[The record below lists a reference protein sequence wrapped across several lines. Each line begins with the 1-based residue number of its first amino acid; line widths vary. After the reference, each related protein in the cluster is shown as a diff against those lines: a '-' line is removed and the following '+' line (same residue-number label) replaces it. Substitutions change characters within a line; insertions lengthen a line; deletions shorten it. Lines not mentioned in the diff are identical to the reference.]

1 MINRLYIDNLRS
13 FVNFEWKPGPLSLL
27 LGDNGAGKTTIFM
40 LLHVLRDFTLLGTET
55 AVAFPARSLTAWDS
69 RLDQTFELGIQG
81 NGGQYTYRLV
91 IEHDPERKKNR
102 IKSERL
108 AQDNRALYEYAEGL
122 ASLYGDD
129 GSAGASFPF
138 DSSRSAIATIPE
150 RQDNTRLT
158 WFRRR
163 MSNLYVFYPD
173 PVRMRSEAPQE
184 VVRPDAC
191 LHTLASWLRHLS
203 QERMT
208 LMTEL
213 LSSLR
218 EPIAGLRSFGLSKS
232 GETARTLKF
241 DFEFGHGNQKNSG
254 TSFSL
259 PLETLSEGQ
268 RNLVALYTILHAVVG
283 EDTTL
288 CIDEPDNYVALREIQ
303 PWLIALK
310 DKVEDK
316 RSQCLMISHHPE
328 LINYLAA
335 DHGEWFYR
343 EEGGPTRVKRFEWKG
358 DELVPASEI
367 IARGWA

>member
-1 MINRLYIDNLRS
+1 MINHLYIDNFRS
-13 FVNFEWKPGPLSLL
+13 FVNFEWKPGSFTLL
-27 LGDNGAGKTTIFM
+27 LGDNGAGKTSVFD
-40 LLHVLRDFTLLGTET
+40 LLETLREFITSGTET
-55 AVAFPARSLTAWDS
+55 IVAFPAHSLTAWDL
-69 RLDQTFELGIQG
+69 RLEQTFELGIQG
-81 NGGQYTYRLV
+81 NGGQYAYRLV

-108 AQDNRALYEYAEGL
+108 AQDNRALYEYEEGL
-122 ASLYGDD
+122 ANLWGDD
-129 GSAGASFPF
+129 GPVRATFPF
-138 DSSRSAIATIPE
+138 DWSRSAIATIPE
-150 RQDNTRLT
+150 RQDNTCLT

-163 MSNLYVFYPD
+163 MSNLFVFSPD
-173 PVRMRSEAPQE
+173 PVRMTSEAPE
-184 VVRPDAC
+184 EAERPDRH
-191 LHTLASWLRHLS
+191 LYRLASWLRHLS

-213 LSSLR
+213 LDSLR
-218 EPIAGLRSFGLSKS
+218 EPIAGLKKFGLSKS
-232 GETARTLKF
+232 GKTARTLEF
-241 DFEFGHGNQKNSG
+241 DFEFGHGEQKNSG

-259 PLETLSEGQ
+259 PLEKLSEGQ
-268 RNLVALYTILHAVVG
+268 RNLAALYTILHAVVE
-283 EDTTL
+283 EDNIL

-310 DKVEDK
+310 DKVEDR

-343 EEGGPTRVKRFEWKG
+343 EETGPTRVKRFEWNG
-358 DELVPASEI
+358 EGMVSAAEI